1 MLLDPVL
8 LKKTGYFSLVSGE
21 LLAFIGGGYWLGS
34 TLDKHWKTAP
44 VLTLVFV
51 FLGLGYC
58 GWRILR
64 LSKEWMKSESDSTTD
79 KG

>member
-8 LKKTGYFSLVSGE
+8 LKKTGIFSLVSGE

-34 TLDKHWKTAP
+34 TIDKRWHSAP
-44 VLTLVFV
+44 VFTLVFV
-51 FLGLGYC
+51 FIGLTYS

-64 LSKEWMKSESDSTTD
+64 LSKEWMKSESDKS
-79 KG
+79 